1 MPNTN
6 VSGLSLIR
14 GNERITLEKEPGV
27 FTALA
32 PTRTELQRLRSTEGV
47 HTVTRLSGHVFKA
60 NVSVNRRDSAMTS
73 FRTMAKAVC
82 HHAYKPL
89 GGGTTRYY
97 LSDQIIARFK
107 SGAKPST
114 IQSICTNHGLR
125 PLRELPGSKNT
136 FVLRVSE
143 SARKN
148 PLKVSNDLSH
158 ESAIDYSEPDLIE
171 RVTAA
176 SIPQDPGFQLQWYLR
191 SWDADHVISGA
202 DISIMEAWDITQ
214 GNRDIVVAIIDD
226 GFELSHPDFAGE
238 GKIVHPLDFVDGDTD
253 PNPDKLLGDY
263 HGTPCAGIAIAE
275 QNGLGIIGSAPG
287 CSFMPVRTGFQQRDS
302 DWWNIFHE
310 VSQHANVIS
319 CSWGPPPVFAP
330 ISTALSEK
338 FTQIFTTG
346 GPRGKG
352 CLIVFA
358 AHNYNAPLNS
368 PNDTGFQWR
377 QITDPLGEF
386 RHTNEPI
393 LNGMA
398 AHKDV
403 LAVSA
408 STSLGKKAI
417 YSNWGSEI
425 SVCAPSSNGHPLH
438 PSHPSPGLGIW
449 TTDNELETPGFKSGS
464 QFTGDFGGTSSAA
477 PLVAGVAGL
486 ILSANPD
493 LTAKEVRQIL
503 QDTADKIEDTNPDPM
518 LGHKKGTYNHDG
530 HSDWFGYGKIN
541 ASSAL
546 AASVDYIHK
555 HEIQVEITQ
564 NVGNPRTQYNRVYLL
579 LPQNSSSE
587 WIQSVISSDQWSKKL
602 WTVGFSADD
611 AGIGNL
617 DQRLVLIVNPDSWG
631 TNMSAWYDEHYPGVL
646 YLPVSIEHPQ
656 HLTEYLASSAGTAVN
671 DLFFRSDSSN
681 IQSASIQSSTR
692 GLPRTQYAR
701 KYLLMP
707 QITRRA
713 YLQAIVDS
721 GVMIKLRWTVGFS
734 ADDAGMGGLD
744 SKSIIAINSHE
755 WGPNLMEWYS
765 TNYSG
770 CSMEEINVTTPGQL
784 REYLLSV

>member
-6 VSGLSLIR
+6 ASGLILVR
-14 GNERITLEKEPGV
+14 GKERITLEKEPSV

-32 PTRTELQRLRSTEGV
+32 STRTELQRLQSTEGV
-47 HTVTRLSGHVFKA
+47 HAVTRIAGHIFKA
-60 NVSVNRRDSAMTS
+60 LVNRNQRDTAMTS
-73 FRTMAKAVC
+73 FRSMTKAVC
-82 HHAYKPL
+82 HHAYKPV

-107 SGAKPST
+107 SDATPAT
-114 IQSICTNHGLR
+114 IQSICTNHGVR

-136 FVLRVSE
+136 FVLRVSAA
-143 SARKN
+143 SRRN
-148 PLKVSNDLSH
+148 PLKVSNDIAN

-176 SIPQDPGFQLQWYLR
+176 SMPQDPGFQLQWHLR
-191 SWDADHVISGA
+191 SWDADDVIAGA
-202 DISIMEAWDITQ
+202 DISIMEAWNVTK
-214 GNRDIVVAIIDD
+214 GRRDIVIAIIDD

-253 PNPDKLLGDY
+253 PNPDRILGDY
-263 HGTPCAGIAIAE
+263 HGTPCAGVAIAE
-275 QNGLGIIGSAPG
+275 QNGLGVIGSAPG
-287 CSFMPVRTGFQQRDS
+287 CAFMPVRTSFQQRDS
-302 DWWNIFHE
+302 DWWDIFHE
-310 VSQHANVIS
+310 VSQHANVLS
-319 CSWGPPPVFAP
+319 CSWGPPPVYAP
-330 ISTALSEK
+330 LSTALSEK
-338 FTQIFTTG
+338 FSQISTTG

-358 AHNYNAPLNS
+358 AHNYNAPLNN
-368 PNDTGFQWR
+368 PNESGFQWR

-386 RHTNEPI
+386 RYTNEPI

-398 AHKDV
+398 AHPDI

-417 YSNWGSEI
+417 YSNWGPEI

-438 PSHPSPGLGIW
+438 PSYPSPGLGIW
-449 TTDNELETPGFKSGS
+449 TTDNELETPGYKTGS
-464 QFTGDFGGTSSAA
+464 QFTGSFGGTSSAA

-493 LTAKEVRQIL
+493 LTAREVRQIL
-503 QDTADKIEDTNPDPM
+503 QDTADKIEDPNPDPM
-518 LGHKKGTYNHDG
+518 LGHNKGTYNQIG
-530 HSDWFGYGKIN
+530 HSEWFGYGKIN

-546 AASVDYIHK
+546 TLSKDYIQTNSMQQ
-555 HEIQVEITQ
+555 ETTEAR
-564 NVGNPRTQYNRVYLL
+564 GNPRTQYDRVYLL
-579 LPQNSSSE
+579 LPQDSSVE
-587 WIQSVISSDQWSKKL
+587 WMQSVVSSDQWSKNL

-617 DQRLVLIVNPDSWG
+617 DQRLVIIVNPESWG
-631 TNMSAWYDEHYPGVL
+631 TNMAAWYEEHYPGVL
-646 YLPVSIEHPQ
+646 YLPVSVEQPQ
-656 HLTEYLASSAGTAVN
+656 HLTGYLENAASIAVN
-671 DLFFRSDSSN
+671 DIVSRSDSSDM
-681 IQSASIQSSTR
+681 QASSAHSPTR

-707 QITRRA
+707 QLTRRA

-721 GVMIKLRWTVGFS
+721 GVMTKFRWTVGFS
-734 ADDAGMGGLD
+734 ADDAGIGHLD
-744 SKSIIAINSHE
+744 SKSIITINSHE
-755 WGPNLMEWYS
+755 WGPNLLEWYS

-770 CSMEEINVTTPGQL
+770 CAIEEMNVTTPGQL
-784 REYLLSV
+784 REHLLSF